1 MFVEEL
7 QRVNFLNYERFSCI
21 DEAYTDFLN
30 KLITK
35 VVNETA
41 PCKEIRIK
49 NNTQEW
55 FDREIAELI
64 HAQVKLLL
72 KFKKSKLHVDEESY
86 KKLSIKFQILM
97 GKRKESSMKLS

>member
-1 MFVEEL
+1 MKFV
-7 QRVNFLNYERFSCI
+7 
-21 DEAYTDFLN
+21 N
-30 KLITK
+30 KI
-35 VVNETA
+35 A
-41 PCKEIRIK
+41 PSKEIRIK